1 MNIVEPSV
9 IILIAP
15 WALSARSRVALIWH
29 FTLRMVHAPIPFE
42 VIV

>member
-15 WALSARSRVALIWH
+15 RELSAPPRVAFIWH
-29 FTLRMVHAPIPFE
+29 FTLRMVHAPIPFK